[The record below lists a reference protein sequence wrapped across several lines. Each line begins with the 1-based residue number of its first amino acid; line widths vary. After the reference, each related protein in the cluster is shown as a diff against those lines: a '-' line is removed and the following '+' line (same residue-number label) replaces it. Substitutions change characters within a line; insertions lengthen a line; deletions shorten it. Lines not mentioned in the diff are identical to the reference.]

1 MPRLADKQ
9 GLAQPKLDGLAVPA
23 DMQSATHP
31 LCSLLPTK
39 NERPYFFLRLT
50 SSINAIVNQ
59 YKKCFTWN
67 ILEVFCAVSG
77 HVIEFERNDS

>member
-31 LCSLLPTK
+31 LGSLLPTK
-39 NERPYFFLRLT
+39 NERPFFFNNGFAARGELT
-50 SSINAIVNQ
+50 DYPRGHTA
-59 YKKCFTWN
+59 YE
-67 ILEVFCAVSG
+67 LEKR
-77 HVIEFERNDS
+77 I